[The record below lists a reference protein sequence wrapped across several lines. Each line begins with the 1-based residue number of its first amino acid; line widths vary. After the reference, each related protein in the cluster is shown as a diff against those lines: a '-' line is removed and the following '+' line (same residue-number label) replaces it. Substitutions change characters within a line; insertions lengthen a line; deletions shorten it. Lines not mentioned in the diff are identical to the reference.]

1 MHELTRYILRQSLGT
16 TLFVTAALSA
26 AIWLTQSLRLVDL
39 IVNRGLSA
47 GMFFYLG
54 LLILPRFV
62 DIVLPIGIFISV
74 LFTYNRLIAE
84 SEIVV
89 MRAAGMSQFGLAKP
103 AFILSGIGVVI
114 LFALS
119 AYFLPT
125 SNRAF
130 KDLQFEIRN
139 KLVSAVLQEGAFTTI
154 SDNLTVYVRGRDA
167 NDEMT
172 GFLVQDER
180 DPDKAVTIIAERG
193 AFVETGAGSRVF
205 LVNGNRQ
212 QLARATGKLSVLTFE
227 KYTLDLTDARDVTAP
242 RAREPQERYLGE
254 LLFPRE
260 DEISSIAS
268 EHGAREA
275 RTFRNSLRLEGHQRL
290 IVPLTAIA
298 FVIIPLVTLLC
309 GEFNRR
315 GQVRRI
321 LLAAALAMLFET
333 LDLGLRNLAV
343 HYSAGIALMYLNA
356 LLPAAIGCF
365 FLLDRRRR
373 SSAPRAALPL
383 PAERGAA

>member
-1 MHELTRYILRQSLGT
+1 MHGLTRYILRQSLGT
-16 TLFVTAALSA
+16 TLFVTTALSA

-47 GMFFYLG
+47 ELFFYLG
-54 LLILPRFV
+54 LLILPRFI
-62 DIVLPIGIFISV
+62 DIVLPIGIFIAV
-74 LFTYNRLIAE
+74 LFTYNKLIAE

-103 AFILSGIGVVI
+103 AFVLSGIGAAI

-125 SNRAF
+125 ANRAF

-139 KLVSAVLQEGAFTTI
+139 KFVSAVLQEGTFTTI
-154 SDNLTVYVRGRDA
+154 SDNLTVYVRGRDT
-167 NDEMT
+167 NGEMT

-180 DPDKAVTIIAERG
+180 DPDKPVTIIAERG
-193 AFVETGAGSRVF
+193 AFVETENGSRVF

-212 QLARATGKLSVLTFE
+212 QMDRSTGKLSVLTFE
-227 KYTLDLTDARDVTAP
+227 KYTLDLADARDPTAG
-242 RAREPQERYLGE
+242 RVREPQERYLGE
-254 LLFPRE
+254 LFFPGE
-260 DEISSIAS
+260 S
-268 EHGAREA
+268 GNNPV
-275 RTFRNSLRLEGHQRL
+275 FRKSLRLEGHQRL
-290 IVPLTAIA
+290 IVPLTALSFA
-298 FVIIPLVTLLC
+298 IIPLVTLLC

-321 LLAAALAMLFET
+321 LLAAVLALLFET

-343 HYSAGIALMYLNA
+343 RYPAGIVLMYLNA
-356 LLPAAIGCF
+356 LLPVALGCY
-365 FLLDRRRR
+365 FLLDENRRLSARR
-373 SSAPRAALPL
+373 SAPQAAPGGV
-383 PAERGAA
+383 A

>member
-1 MHELTRYILRQSLGT
+1 MHGLTRYILRQSLGT
-16 TLFVTAALSA
+16 TLFVTTALSA

-47 GMFFYLG
+47 ELFFYLG
-54 LLILPRFV
+54 LLILPRFI
-62 DIVLPIGIFISV
+62 DIVLPIGIFIAV
-74 LFTYNRLIAE
+74 LFTYNKLIAE

-103 AFILSGIGVVI
+103 AFVLSGIGAAI

-125 SNRAF
+125 ANRAF

-139 KLVSAVLQEGAFTTI
+139 KFVSAVLQEGTFTTI
-154 SDNLTVYVRGRDA
+154 SDNLTVYVRGRDT
-167 NDEMT
+167 NGEMT

-180 DPDKAVTIIAERG
+180 DPDKPVTIIAERG
-193 AFVETGAGSRVF
+193 AFVETENGSRVF

-212 QLARATGKLSVLTFE
+212 QMDRSTGKLSVLTFE
-227 KYTLDLTDARDVTAP
+227 KYTLDLADARDPTAG
-242 RAREPQERYLGE
+242 RVREPQERYLGE
-254 LLFPRE
+254 LFFPGE
-260 DEISSIAS
+260 S
-268 EHGAREA
+268 GNNPV
-275 RTFRNSLRLEGHQRL
+275 FRKSLRLEGHQRL
-290 IVPLTAIA
+290 IVPLTALSFA
-298 FVIIPLVTLLC
+298 VIPLVTLLC

-321 LLAAALAMLFET
+321 LLAAVLALLFET

-343 HYSAGIALMYLNA
+343 RYPAGIVLMYLNA
-356 LLPAAIGCF
+356 LLPVALGCY
-365 FLLDRRRR
+365 FLLDENRRLSARR
-373 SSAPRAALPL
+373 SAPQAATGGV
-383 PAERGAA
+383 A

>member
-1 MHELTRYILRQSLGT
+1 MHGLTRYILRQTLGT

-39 IVNRGLSA
+39 IVNRGLSIEL
-47 GMFFYLG
+47 FLYLG
-54 LLILPRFV
+54 ILILPRFV

-74 LFTYNRLIAE
+74 LFTYNKLIAE

-125 SNRAF
+125 ANRAF

-139 KLVSAVLQEGAFTTI
+139 KLVSAVLQEGTFTTI
-154 SDNLTVYVRGRDA
+154 SDNLTVYVRKRDA
-167 NDEMT
+167 NGEMT

-180 DPDKAVTIIAERG
+180 DKEKPITIIAERG
-193 AFVETGAGSRVF
+193 AFVETDSGTRVF

-212 QLARATGKLSVLTFE
+212 QMDRATGKLSVLTFE
-227 KYTLDLTDARDVTAP
+227 KYTLDLSDGQGATTVRI
-242 RAREPQERYLGE
+242 REPQERYLGE
-254 LLFPRE
+254 LFFPAANE
-260 DEISSIAS
+260 TTSTAS
-268 EHGAREA
+268 EQNASEV

-298 FVIIPLVTLLC
+298 FAVIPLVTLLY

-315 GQVRRI
+315 GQIRRI
-321 LLAAALAMLFET
+321 LLAVVLALLFET

-343 HYSAGIALMYLNA
+343 RYPAGIVLMYLNA
-356 LLPAAIGCF
+356 LLPIAIGCI
-365 FLLDRRRR
+365 FLLDDNRRLTLRR
-373 SSAPRAALPL
+373 APAA
-383 PAERGAA
+383 ATA

>member
-1 MHELTRYILRQSLGT
+1 MHGLTRYILRQTLGT

-39 IVNRGLSA
+39 IVNRGLS
-47 GMFFYLG
+47 MKLFLYLG
-54 LLILPRFV
+54 ILILPRFV

-74 LFTYNRLIAE
+74 LFTYNKLIAE

-125 SNRAF
+125 ANRAF

-139 KLVSAVLQEGAFTTI
+139 KLVSAVLQEGTFTTI
-154 SDNLTVYVRGRDA
+154 SDNLTVYVRKRDA
-167 NDEMT
+167 NGEMT

-180 DPDKAVTIIAERG
+180 DKEKPITIVAERG
-193 AFVETGAGSRVF
+193 AFVETDSGTRVF

-212 QLARATGKLSVLTFE
+212 QMDRVTGKLSVLTFE
-227 KYTLDLTDARDVTAP
+227 KYTLDLSDGQGATTVRI
-242 RAREPQERYLGE
+242 REPQERYLGE
-254 LLFPRE
+254 LFFPP
-260 DEISSIAS
+260 AS
-268 EHGAREA
+268 EMTSMASEQNVSDA

-298 FVIIPLVTLLC
+298 FAVIPLVTLLY

-315 GQVRRI
+315 GQIRRI
-321 LLAAALAMLFET
+321 LLAVVLALLFET

-343 HYSAGIALMYLNA
+343 RYPAGIVLMYLNA
-356 LLPAAIGCF
+356 LLPIAIGCI
-365 FLLDRRRR
+365 FLLDDNRRLTLRR
-373 SSAPRAALPL
+373 APAA
-383 PAERGAA
+383 AAA

>member
-1 MHELTRYILRQSLGT
+1 MHGLTRYILRQSLGT
-16 TLFVTAALSA
+16 TVFVTAALSA

-47 GMFFYLG
+47 ELFFYLG

-62 DIVLPIGIFISV
+62 DIVLPIGIFIAV
-74 LFTYNRLIAE
+74 LFTYNKLIAE

-89 MRAAGMSQFGLAKP
+89 MRAAGVSQFGLAKP
-103 AFILSGIGVVI
+103 AFVLSGIGAVI

-125 SNRAF
+125 ANRAF

-139 KLVSAVLQEGAFTTI
+139 KFVSAVLQEGTFTTI

-167 NDEMT
+167 NGEMT

-180 DPDKAVTIIAERG
+180 DPDKPVTIIAERG
-193 AFVETGAGSRVF
+193 AFVETASGSRVF

-212 QLARATGKLSVLTFE
+212 QMDRATGKLSVLTFE
-227 KYTLDLTDARDVTAP
+227 KYTLDLSDARDPTAG
-242 RAREPQERYLGE
+242 RVREPQERYLGE
-254 LLFPRE
+254 LFFPAANE
-260 DEISSIAS
+260 TTSTAS
-268 EHGAREA
+268 EQNASDV

-298 FVIIPLVTLLC
+298 FAVIPLVTLLY

-315 GQVRRI
+315 GQIRRI
-321 LLAAALAMLFET
+321 LLAVVLALLFET

-343 HYSAGIALMYLNA
+343 RYPAGIVLMYLNA
-356 LLPAAIGCF
+356 LLPIAIGCI
-365 FLLDRRRR
+365 FLLDDNRRLTLRR
-373 SSAPRAALPL
+373 APAA
-383 PAERGAA
+383 AAA

>member
-1 MHELTRYILRQSLGT
+1 MHGLTRYILRQTLGT

-39 IVNRGLSA
+39 IVNRGLSIEL
-47 GMFFYLG
+47 FLYLG
-54 LLILPRFV
+54 ILILPRFI

-74 LFTYNRLIAE
+74 LFTYNKLIAE

-125 SNRAF
+125 ANRAF

-139 KLVSAVLQEGAFTTI
+139 KLVSAVLQEGTFTTI
-154 SDNLTVYVRGRDA
+154 SDNLTVYVRKRDA
-167 NDEMT
+167 NGEMT

-180 DPDKAVTIIAERG
+180 DKEKPITIVAERG
-193 AFVETGAGSRVF
+193 AFVETDSGTRVF

-212 QLARATGKLSVLTFE
+212 QMDRATGKLSVLTFE
-227 KYTLDLTDARDVTAP
+227 KYTLDLSDGQGATTVRI
-242 RAREPQERYLGE
+242 REPQERYLGE
-254 LLFPRE
+254 LFFPAANE
-260 DEISSIAS
+260 TTSTAS
-268 EHGAREA
+268 EQNASDV

-298 FVIIPLVTLLC
+298 FAVIPLVTLLY

-315 GQVRRI
+315 GQIRRI
-321 LLAAALAMLFET
+321 LLAVVLALLFET

-343 HYSAGIALMYLNA
+343 RYPAGIVLMYLNA
-356 LLPAAIGCF
+356 LLPIAIGCI
-365 FLLDRRRR
+365 FLLDDNRRLTLRR
-373 SSAPRAALPL
+373 APAA
-383 PAERGAA
+383 AAA

>member
-1 MHELTRYILRQSLGT
+1 MHGLTRYILRQTLGT

-39 IVNRGLSA
+39 IVNRGLSIEL
-47 GMFFYLG
+47 FLYLG
-54 LLILPRFV
+54 ILILPRFV

-74 LFTYNRLIAE
+74 LFTYNKLIAE

-125 SNRAF
+125 ANRAF

-139 KLVSAVLQEGAFTTI
+139 KLVSAVLQEGTFTTI
-154 SDNLTVYVRGRDA
+154 SDNLTVYVRKRDA
-167 NDEMT
+167 NGEMT

-180 DPDKAVTIIAERG
+180 DKEKPITIIAERG
-193 AFVETGAGSRVF
+193 AFVETDSGTRVF

-212 QLARATGKLSVLTFE
+212 QMDRATGKLSVLTFE
-227 KYTLDLTDARDVTAP
+227 KYTLDLSDGQGATTVRI
-242 RAREPQERYLGE
+242 REPQERYLGE
-254 LLFPRE
+254 LFFPAANE
-260 DEISSIAS
+260 TTSTAS
-268 EHGAREA
+268 EQNASDA

-298 FVIIPLVTLLC
+298 FAVIPLVTLLY

-315 GQVRRI
+315 GQIRRI
-321 LLAAALAMLFET
+321 LLAVVLALLFET

-343 HYSAGIALMYLNA
+343 RYPAGIVLMYLNA
-356 LLPAAIGCF
+356 LLPIAIGCI
-365 FLLDRRRR
+365 FLLDDNRRLTLRR
-373 SSAPRAALPL
+373 APAA
-383 PAERGAA
+383 ATA

>member
-1 MHELTRYILRQSLGT
+1 MYGLTRYILRQSLGT

-26 AIWLTQSLRLVDL
+26 AIWLMQSLRLVDL

-47 GMFFYLG
+47 GLFFYLG
-54 LLILPRFV
+54 LLIVPRFV

-74 LFTYNRLIAE
+74 LFTYNKLIAE

-89 MRAAGMSQFGLAKP
+89 MRAAGMSQFDLAKP
-103 AFILSGIGVVI
+103 AFVLSGVGVAV

-125 SNRAF
+125 ANRAF

-139 KLVSAVLQEGAFTTI
+139 KLVSAVLQEGTFTTI
-154 SDNLTVYVRGRDA
+154 SDNLTVYVRARDA
-167 NDEMT
+167 NGEMT

-180 DPDKAVTIIAERG
+180 DPDKAITIIAERG
-193 AFVETGAGSRVF
+193 AFVETAAGSRVF

-212 QLARATGKLSVLTFE
+212 QIERATGRLSVLTFE
-227 KYTLDLTDARDVTAP
+227 KYTLDLSDARDVAAG
-242 RAREPQERYLGE
+242 RVREPQERYLGE
-254 LLFPRE
+254 LFFPRKN
-260 DEISSIAS
+260 EIRAIVSERSSL
-268 EHGAREA
+268 EA
-275 RTFRNSLRLEGHQRL
+275 QTFRNSLRLEGHQRL
-290 IVPLTAIA
+290 VVPLTAIA
-298 FVIIPLVTLLC
+298 FAVIPLVTLLC

-321 LLAAALAMLFET
+321 LLAAALALLFET

-343 HYSAGIALMYLNA
+343 RYPVGIVLMYINA
-356 LLPAAIGCF
+356 LLPVAIGCY
-365 FLLDRRRR
+365 FLLDDNRRLSVR
-373 SSAPRAALPL
+373 RAALPQ
-383 PAERGAA
+383 PAERGAT

>member
-1 MHELTRYILRQSLGT
+1 MHGLTRYILRQTLGT

-39 IVNRGLSA
+39 IVNRGLSIEL
-47 GMFFYLG
+47 FLYLG
-54 LLILPRFV
+54 ILILPRFV

-74 LFTYNRLIAE
+74 LFTYNKLIAE

-125 SNRAF
+125 ANRAF

-139 KLVSAVLQEGAFTTI
+139 KLVSAVLQEGTFTTI
-154 SDNLTVYVRGRDA
+154 SDNLTVYVRKRDA
-167 NDEMT
+167 NGEMT

-180 DPDKAVTIIAERG
+180 DKEKPITIVAERG
-193 AFVETGAGSRVF
+193 AFVETDSGTRVF

-212 QLARATGKLSVLTFE
+212 QMDRATGKLSVLTFE
-227 KYTLDLTDARDVTAP
+227 KYTLDLSDGQGATTVRI
-242 RAREPQERYLGE
+242 REPQERYLGE
-254 LLFPRE
+254 LFFPAANE
-260 DEISSIAS
+260 TTSTAS
-268 EHGAREA
+268 EQNASDA

-298 FVIIPLVTLLC
+298 FAVIPLVTLLY

-315 GQVRRI
+315 GQIRRI
-321 LLAAALAMLFET
+321 LLAVVLALLFET

-343 HYSAGIALMYLNA
+343 RYPAGIVLMYLNA
-356 LLPAAIGCF
+356 LLPIAIGCI
-365 FLLDRRRR
+365 FLLDDNRRLTLRR
-373 SSAPRAALPL
+373 APAA
-383 PAERGAA
+383 ATA

>member
-1 MHELTRYILRQSLGT
+1 MHGLTRYILRQTLGT

-39 IVNRGLSA
+39 IVNRGLSIEL
-47 GMFFYLG
+47 FLYLG
-54 LLILPRFV
+54 ILILPRFI

-74 LFTYNRLIAE
+74 LFTYNKLIAE

-125 SNRAF
+125 ANRAF

-139 KLVSAVLQEGAFTTI
+139 KLVSAVLQEGTFTTI
-154 SDNLTVYVRGRDA
+154 SDNLTVYVRKRDA
-167 NDEMT
+167 NGEMT

-180 DPDKAVTIIAERG
+180 DKEKPITIIAERG
-193 AFVETGAGSRVF
+193 AFVETDSGTRVF

-212 QLARATGKLSVLTFE
+212 QMDRATGKLSVLTFE
-227 KYTLDLTDARDVTAP
+227 KYTLDLSDGQGATTVRI
-242 RAREPQERYLGE
+242 REPQERYLGE
-254 LLFPRE
+254 LFFPAANE
-260 DEISSIAS
+260 TTSTAS
-268 EHGAREA
+268 EQNASEA

-298 FVIIPLVTLLC
+298 FAVIPLVTLLY

-315 GQVRRI
+315 GQIRRI
-321 LLAAALAMLFET
+321 LLAVVLALLFET

-343 HYSAGIALMYLNA
+343 RYPAGIVLMYLNA
-356 LLPAAIGCF
+356 LLPIAIGCI
-365 FLLDRRRR
+365 FLLDDNRRLTLRR
-373 SSAPRAALPL
+373 APAA
-383 PAERGAA
+383 ATA

>member
-1 MHELTRYILRQSLGT
+1 MHGLTRYILRQTLGT

-47 GMFFYLG
+47 ELFLYLG
-54 LLILPRFV
+54 ILILPRFI
-62 DIVLPIGIFISV
+62 DIVLPIGIFIAV
-74 LFTYNRLIAE
+74 LFTYNKLIAE

-103 AFILSGIGVVI
+103 AFILSGIGVVL

-125 SNRAF
+125 ANRAF

-139 KLVSAVLQEGAFTTI
+139 KFVSAVLQEGTFTTI

-167 NDEMT
+167 NGEMT

-180 DPDKAVTIIAERG
+180 DKDKPITIVAERG
-193 AFVETGAGSRVF
+193 AFVETDAGSRVF

-212 QLARATGKLSVLTFE
+212 QLDRATGKLSVLSFE
-227 KYTLDLTDARDVTAP
+227 KYTLDLSDAHDVATG
-242 RAREPQERYLGE
+242 RIREPQERYLGE
-254 LLFPRE
+254 LFFPAE
-260 DEISSIAS
+260 NGIS
-268 EHGAREA
+268 

-298 FVIIPLVTLLC
+298 FAVIPLVTLLY

-321 LLAAALAMLFET
+321 LLAVALALLFET

-343 HYSAGIALMYLNA
+343 RYPAGIILMYLNA
-356 LLPAAIGCF
+356 LLPIAIGCL
-365 FLLDRRRR
+365 FLFDDNRRLALRR
-373 SSAPRAALPL
+373 APAQQAA
-383 PAERGAA
+383 A

>member
-1 MHELTRYILRQSLGT
+1 MHGLTRYILRQSLAT

-47 GMFFYLG
+47 ELFFYLG
-54 LLILPRFV
+54 LLILPRFI
-62 DIVLPIGIFISV
+62 DIVLPIGIFIAV
-74 LFTYNRLIAE
+74 LFTYNKLIAE

-89 MRAAGMSQFGLAKP
+89 MRAAGVSQLGLAKP
-103 AFILSGIGVVI
+103 AFILSCIGVAM

-125 SNRAF
+125 ANRAF
-130 KDLQFEIRN
+130 KDLQFTIRN
-139 KLVSAVLQEGAFTTI
+139 KFVSTVLQEGTFTTI
-154 SDNLTVYVRGRDA
+154 SENLTVYVRGRDA
-167 NDEMT
+167 NGEMT

-180 DPDKAVTIIAERG
+180 DKEKPITIVAERA
-193 AFVETGAGSRVF
+193 AFVETETGSRVF

-212 QLARATGKLSVLTFE
+212 QMDRATGKLSVLTFE
-227 KYTLDLTDARDVTAP
+227 KYTLDLSDARDVTAA
-242 RAREPQERYLGE
+242 RIREPQERYLGE
-254 LLFPRE
+254 LFFPAE
-260 DEISSIAS
+260 SDTPS
-268 EHGAREA
+268 ESDTPAARNNK

-298 FVIIPLVTLLC
+298 FAIIPLVALLC

-321 LLAAALAMLFET
+321 LLAIALALLFET
-333 LDLGLRNLAV
+333 FDLVLRNLAV
-343 HYSAGIALMYLNA
+343 HTPVGIVLMYLNA
-356 LLPAAIGCF
+356 FLPVAIGCF
-365 FLLDRRRR
+365 FLLDDKHRLPSRRALLPQ
-373 SSAPRAALPL
+373 SA
-383 PAERGAA
+383 E

>member
-1 MHELTRYILRQSLGT
+1 MHGLTRYILRQTLGT

-39 IVNRGLSA
+39 IVNRGLSIEL
-47 GMFFYLG
+47 FLYLG
-54 LLILPRFV
+54 ILILPRFV

-74 LFTYNRLIAE
+74 LFTYNKLIAE

-125 SNRAF
+125 ANRAF

-139 KLVSAVLQEGAFTTI
+139 KLVSAVLQEGTFTTI
-154 SDNLTVYVRGRDA
+154 SDNLTVYVRKRDA
-167 NDEMT
+167 NGEMT

-180 DPDKAVTIIAERG
+180 DKEKPITIVAERG
-193 AFVETGAGSRVF
+193 AFVETDSGTRVF

-212 QLARATGKLSVLTFE
+212 QMDRATGKLSVLTFE
-227 KYTLDLTDARDVTAP
+227 KYTLDLSDGQGATTVRI
-242 RAREPQERYLGE
+242 REPQERYLGE
-254 LLFPRE
+254 LFFPAANE
-260 DEISSIAS
+260 TTSTAS
-268 EHGAREA
+268 EQNASDV

-298 FVIIPLVTLLC
+298 FAVIPLVTLLY

-315 GQVRRI
+315 GQIRRI
-321 LLAAALAMLFET
+321 LLAVVLALLFET

-343 HYSAGIALMYLNA
+343 RYPAGIVLMYLNA
-356 LLPAAIGCF
+356 LLPIAIGCI
-365 FLLDRRRR
+365 FLLDDNRRLTLRR
-373 SSAPRAALPL
+373 APAA
-383 PAERGAA
+383 AAA

>member
-1 MHELTRYILRQSLGT
+1 MHGLTRYILRQTLGT

-39 IVNRGLSA
+39 IVNRGLSIEL
-47 GMFFYLG
+47 FLYLG
-54 LLILPRFV
+54 ILILPRFV

-74 LFTYNRLIAE
+74 LFTYNKLIAE

-125 SNRAF
+125 ANRAF

-139 KLVSAVLQEGAFTTI
+139 KLVSAVLQEGTFTTI
-154 SDNLTVYVRGRDA
+154 SDNLTVYVRKRDA
-167 NDEMT
+167 NGEMT

-180 DPDKAVTIIAERG
+180 DKEKPITIVAERG
-193 AFVETGAGSRVF
+193 AFVETDSGTRVF

-212 QLARATGKLSVLTFE
+212 QMDRATGKLSVLTFE
-227 KYTLDLTDARDVTAP
+227 KYTLDLSDGQGATTVRI
-242 RAREPQERYLGE
+242 REPQERYLGE
-254 LLFPRE
+254 LFFPPANE
-260 DEISSIAS
+260 TTSTAS
-268 EHGAREA
+268 EQNASDA

-298 FVIIPLVTLLC
+298 FAVIPLVTLLY

-315 GQVRRI
+315 GQIRRI
-321 LLAAALAMLFET
+321 LLAVVLALLFET

-343 HYSAGIALMYLNA
+343 RYPAGIVLMYLNA
-356 LLPAAIGCF
+356 LLPIAIGCI
-365 FLLDRRRR
+365 FLLDDNRRLTLRR
-373 SSAPRAALPL
+373 APAA
-383 PAERGAA
+383 AAA

>member
-1 MHELTRYILRQSLGT
+1 MHGLTRYILRQTLGT

-39 IVNRGLSA
+39 IVNRGLSIEL
-47 GMFFYLG
+47 FLYLG
-54 LLILPRFV
+54 ILILPRFI

-74 LFTYNRLIAE
+74 LFTYNKLIAE

-89 MRAAGMSQFGLAKP
+89 MGAAGMSQFGLAKP

-125 SNRAF
+125 ANRAF

-139 KLVSAVLQEGAFTTI
+139 KLVSAVLQEGTFTTI
-154 SDNLTVYVRGRDA
+154 SDNLTVYVRKRDA
-167 NDEMT
+167 NGEMT

-180 DPDKAVTIIAERG
+180 DKEKPITIIAERG
-193 AFVETGAGSRVF
+193 AFVETDSGTRVF

-212 QLARATGKLSVLTFE
+212 QMDRATGKLSVLTFE
-227 KYTLDLTDARDVTAP
+227 KYTLDLSDGQGATTVRI
-242 RAREPQERYLGE
+242 REPQERYLGE
-254 LLFPRE
+254 LFFPAANE
-260 DEISSIAS
+260 TTSTAS
-268 EHGAREA
+268 EQNASDV

-298 FVIIPLVTLLC
+298 FAVIPLVTLLY

-315 GQVRRI
+315 GQIRRI
-321 LLAAALAMLFET
+321 LLAVVLALLFET

-343 HYSAGIALMYLNA
+343 RYPAGIVLMYLNA
-356 LLPAAIGCF
+356 LLPIAIGCI
-365 FLLDRRRR
+365 FLLDDNRRLTLRR
-373 SSAPRAALPL
+373 APAA
-383 PAERGAA
+383 AAA

>member
-1 MHELTRYILRQSLGT
+1 MHGLTRYILRQSLGT
-16 TLFVTAALSA
+16 TLFVTASLSA

-47 GMFFYLG
+47 GLFLYLG
-54 LLILPRFV
+54 ILILPRFV
-62 DIVLPIGIFISV
+62 DIVLPIGIFIAV
-74 LFTYNRLIAE
+74 LFTYNKLIAE
-84 SEIVV
+84 SEIIV

-103 AFILSGIGVVI
+103 AFILSGIGVAI
-114 LFALS
+114 LFTLS

-139 KLVSAVLQEGAFTTI
+139 KFVSSVLQEGTFTTI

-167 NDEMT
+167 NGEMT

-180 DPDKAVTIIAERG
+180 DKSKPITIVAERG
-193 AFVETGAGSRVF
+193 AFVETENGSRVF

-212 QLARATGKLSVLTFE
+212 QMDRATGKLSVLSFE
-227 KYTLDLTDARDVTAP
+227 KYTLDLSDTRDATAA
-242 RAREPQERYLGE
+242 RIREPQERYLGE
-254 LLFPRE
+254 LFFPA
-260 DEISSIAS
+260 DSGIN
-268 EHGAREA
+268 

-298 FVIIPLVTLLC
+298 FGVIPLVALLC

-315 GQVRRI
+315 GQIRRI
-321 LLAAALAMLFET
+321 LLAVVLALLFET

-343 HYSAGIALMYLNA
+343 RYPAGIVLMYLNA
-356 LLPAAIGCF
+356 LLPIAIGCF
-365 FLLDRRRR
+365 FLFDENRRLALRR
-373 SSAPRAALPL
+373 APL
-383 PAERGAA
+383 PRPAA

>member
-1 MHELTRYILRQSLGT
+1 MHGLTRYILRQTLGT

-39 IVNRGLSA
+39 IVNRGLSIEL
-47 GMFFYLG
+47 FLYLG
-54 LLILPRFV
+54 ILILPRFV

-74 LFTYNRLIAE
+74 LFTYNKLIAE

-125 SNRAF
+125 ANRAF

-139 KLVSAVLQEGAFTTI
+139 KLVSAVLQEGTFTTI
-154 SDNLTVYVRGRDA
+154 SDNLTVYVRKRDA
-167 NDEMT
+167 NGEMT

-180 DPDKAVTIIAERG
+180 DKEKPITIVAERG
-193 AFVETGAGSRVF
+193 AFVETDSGTRVF

-212 QLARATGKLSVLTFE
+212 QMDRATGKLSVLTFE
-227 KYTLDLTDARDVTAP
+227 KYTLDLSDGQGATTVRI
-242 RAREPQERYLGE
+242 REPQERYLGE
-254 LLFPRE
+254 LFFPAANE
-260 DEISSIAS
+260 TTSTAS
-268 EHGAREA
+268 EQNASDV

-298 FVIIPLVTLLC
+298 FAVIPLVTLLY

-315 GQVRRI
+315 GQIRRI
-321 LLAAALAMLFET
+321 LLAVVLALLFET

-343 HYSAGIALMYLNA
+343 RYPAGIVLMYLNA
-356 LLPAAIGCF
+356 LLPIAIGCI
-365 FLLDRRRR
+365 FLLDDNRRLTLRR
-373 SSAPRAALPL
+373 APAA
-383 PAERGAA
+383 ATA

>member
-1 MHELTRYILRQSLGT
+1 MHGLTRYILRQTLGT

-39 IVNRGLSA
+39 IVNRGLSIEL
-47 GMFFYLG
+47 FLYLG
-54 LLILPRFV
+54 ILILPRFV

-74 LFTYNRLIAE
+74 LFTYNKLIAE

-125 SNRAF
+125 ANRAF

-139 KLVSAVLQEGAFTTI
+139 KLVSAVLQEGTFTTI
-154 SDNLTVYVRGRDA
+154 SDNLTVYVRKRDA
-167 NDEMT
+167 NGEMT

-180 DPDKAVTIIAERG
+180 DKEKPITIIAERG
-193 AFVETGAGSRVF
+193 AFVETDSGTRVF

-212 QLARATGKLSVLTFE
+212 QMDRATGKLSVLTFE
-227 KYTLDLTDARDVTAP
+227 KYTLDLSDGQGATTVRI
-242 RAREPQERYLGE
+242 REPQERYLGE
-254 LLFPRE
+254 LFFPAANE
-260 DEISSIAS
+260 TTSTAS
-268 EHGAREA
+268 EQNASDV

-298 FVIIPLVTLLC
+298 FAVIPLVTLLY

-315 GQVRRI
+315 GQIRRI
-321 LLAAALAMLFET
+321 LLAVVLALLFET

-343 HYSAGIALMYLNA
+343 RYPAGIVLMYLNA
-356 LLPAAIGCF
+356 LLPIAIGCI
-365 FLLDRRRR
+365 FLLDDNRRLTLRR
-373 SSAPRAALPL
+373 APAA
-383 PAERGAA
+383 AAA